1 MSKEPSPIPASNIFI
16 DTEPLQH
23 NLTWDIDDQNNASGL
38 IIYRSFIQEEGEIP
52 NLLINSSNG
61 LPEQEEWQWEV
72 VHETTNIDTTFI
84 DTVNIFSD
92 LTDSELKNIQELCK
106 TRKYPKNSM
115 IILEEEMGDVVFI
128 VMSGTVK
135 ITRVNDEGKEVILA
149 MLGSGEV
156 FGEMAILDGESRS
169 ANALSQ
175 ENCEVITINR
185 EDFLNLLKTNN
196 KVSLN
201 LMTEFA
207 IRLRKSDQQI
217 EALSLDDAE
226 HRIGVSILNLAE
238 ELGVIRQGVVT
249 VDNLPY
255 QQDIANM
262 AGTSRETV
270 SRVMKIFEDRGLIT
284 KAGHKLSIPDY
295 AFFKRIFG

>member
-1 MSKEPSPIPASNIFI
+1 M
-16 DTEPLQH
+16 
-23 NLTWDIDDQNNASGL
+23 DIDFLKS
-38 IIYRSFIQEEGEIP
+38 
-52 NLLINSSNG
+52 
-61 LPEQEEWQWEV
+61 
-72 VHETTNIDTTFI
+72 
-84 DTVNIFSD
+84 VNIFSD
-92 LTDSELKNIQELCK
+92 LSDSELKSIQELCK

-175 ENCEVITINR
+175 ENCEVVTINR

-196 KVSLN
+196 KVALN

-284 KAGHKLSIPDY
+284 KTGHKLSIPDY

>member
-1 MSKEPSPIPASNIFI
+1 M
-16 DTEPLQH
+16 
-23 NLTWDIDDQNNASGL
+23 DIEFL
-38 IIYRSFIQEEGEIP
+38 RS
-52 NLLINSSNG
+52 
-61 LPEQEEWQWEV
+61 
-72 VHETTNIDTTFI
+72 
-84 DTVNIFSD
+84 VNIFSD
-92 LTDSELKNIQELCK
+92 LSESELSSIQEVCK

-175 ENCEVITINR
+175 ENCEVVTINR
-185 EDFLNLLKTNN
+185 EDFLDLLKTNN

-238 ELGVIRQGVVT
+238 EMGVIRQGAVT
-249 VDNLPY
+249 VENLPY

-270 SRVMKIFEDRGLIT
+270 SRVMKIFEERGLIT
-284 KAGHKLSIPDY
+284 KTGHKLSIPDY

>member
-1 MSKEPSPIPASNIFI
+1 M
-16 DTEPLQH
+16 
-23 NLTWDIDDQNNASGL
+23 DIDFLKS
-38 IIYRSFIQEEGEIP
+38 
-52 NLLINSSNG
+52 
-61 LPEQEEWQWEV
+61 
-72 VHETTNIDTTFI
+72 
-84 DTVNIFSD
+84 VNIFSD
-92 LTDSELKNIQELCK
+92 LSESELNSIQEICK

-175 ENCEVITINR
+175 ENCEVVTINR

-226 HRIGVSILNLAE
+226 HRIGVSILNLSE

-249 VDNLPY
+249 VENLPY

-270 SRVMKIFEDRGLIT
+270 SRVMKTFEDRGLIT
-284 KAGHKLSIPDY
+284 KTGHKLSIPDY

>member
-1 MSKEPSPIPASNIFI
+1 MDLEF
-16 DTEPLQH
+16 L
-23 NLTWDIDDQNNASGL
+23 
-38 IIYRSFIQEEGEIP
+38 
-52 NLLINSSNG
+52 SS
-61 LPEQEEWQWEV
+61 V
-72 VHETTNIDTTFI
+72 S
-84 DTVNIFSD
+84 IFSD
-92 LTDSELKNIQELCK
+92 LSDSELDNIKTLCQ

-169 ANALSQ
+169 ANALAQ
-175 ENCEVITINR
+175 ENCEVVTINR
-185 EDFLNLLKTNN
+185 EEFLNIIKTNN
-196 KVSLN
+196 KVALN

-207 IRLRKSDQQI
+207 VRLRKSDQQI

-238 ELGVIRQGVVT
+238 EMGVIRKGAVT
-249 VDNLPY
+249 VENLPY

-284 KAGHKLSIPDY
+284 KTGHKLSIPDY

>member
-1 MSKEPSPIPASNIFI
+1 M
-16 DTEPLQH
+16 
-23 NLTWDIDDQNNASGL
+23 DIDFLKS
-38 IIYRSFIQEEGEIP
+38 
-52 NLLINSSNG
+52 
-61 LPEQEEWQWEV
+61 
-72 VHETTNIDTTFI
+72 
-84 DTVNIFSD
+84 VNIFSD
-92 LTDSELKNIQELCK
+92 LSENELNGIQELCK

-175 ENCEVITINR
+175 ENCEVVTINR

-201 LMTEFA
+201 LMTEYA

-238 ELGVIRQGVVT
+238 EMGVI
-249 VDNLPY
+249 
-255 QQDIANM
+255 
-262 AGTSRETV
+262 
-270 SRVMKIFEDRGLIT
+270 
-284 KAGHKLSIPDY
+284 LSIPDY
-295 AFFKRIFG
+295 AFFKRIFV

>member
-1 MSKEPSPIPASNIFI
+1 MDLDF
-16 DTEPLQH
+16 L
-23 NLTWDIDDQNNASGL
+23 
-38 IIYRSFIQEEGEIP
+38 RS
-52 NLLINSSNG
+52 
-61 LPEQEEWQWEV
+61 
-72 VHETTNIDTTFI
+72 
-84 DTVNIFSD
+84 VNIFSD
-92 LTDSELKNIQELCK
+92 LSESELVGIQDICT

-128 VMSGTVK
+128 VMLGTVK

-175 ENCEVITINR
+175 ENCEVVTINR
-185 EDFLNLLKTNN
+185 EDFLNLLKINN

-238 ELGVIRQGVVT
+238 EMGVIRQGAVT
-249 VDNLPY
+249 VKNLPY

-270 SRVMKIFEDRGLIT
+270 SRVMKIFEERGLIT
-284 KAGHKLSIPDY
+284 KSGHKLSIPDY

>member
-1 MSKEPSPIPASNIFI
+1 
-16 DTEPLQH
+16 L
-23 NLTWDIDDQNNASGL
+23 DIDFLKS
-38 IIYRSFIQEEGEIP
+38 
-52 NLLINSSNG
+52 
-61 LPEQEEWQWEV
+61 
-72 VHETTNIDTTFI
+72 
-84 DTVNIFSD
+84 VNIFSD
-92 LTDSELKNIQELCK
+92 LSESELNSIQELCK

-175 ENCEVITINR
+175 ENCEVVTINR

-196 KVSLN
+196 KVSLS

-238 ELGVIRQGVVT
+238 EMGVIRQGIVT
-249 VDNLPY
+249 VENLPY

-270 SRVMKIFEDRGLIT
+270 SRVMKIFEERGLIT
-284 KAGHKLSIPDY
+284 KTGHKLSIPDY

>member
-1 MSKEPSPIPASNIFI
+1 M
-16 DTEPLQH
+16 
-23 NLTWDIDDQNNASGL
+23 DIDFLKS
-38 IIYRSFIQEEGEIP
+38 
-52 NLLINSSNG
+52 
-61 LPEQEEWQWEV
+61 
-72 VHETTNIDTTFI
+72 
-84 DTVNIFSD
+84 VNIFSD
-92 LTDSELKNIQELCK
+92 LSESELNNIQEICK

-175 ENCEVITINR
+175 ENCEVVTINR

-249 VDNLPY
+249 VENLPY

-270 SRVMKIFEDRGLIT
+270 SRVMKTFEDRGLIT
-284 KAGHKLSIPDY
+284 KTGHKLSIPDY